1 MRDKLINVGQKSFIN
16 LAELEVVV
24 AAGADKVKRYLDK
37 HRIEKDS
44 ERVVNL
50 TSDKETRSMIL
61 MKTGKIILSSVNSVS
76 LAKRVNTGSGQLDAD
91 S

>member
-16 LAELEVVV
+16 LAELEVVI

-44 ERVVNL
+44 DRVVNL

-76 LAKRVNTGSGQLDAD
+76 LAKRVNTGSGQFD
-91 S
+91 SDS

>member
-37 HRIEKDS
+37 HRLEPDS
-44 ERVVNL
+44 DRAVNL
-50 TSDKETRSMIL
+50 TPDTRP
-61 MKTGKIILSSVNSVS
+61 G
-76 LAKRVNTGSGQLDAD
+76 R
-91 S
+91 

>member
-16 LAELEVVV
+16 LDELEVVV

-37 HRIEKDS
+37 HKIEKDS
-44 ERVVNL
+44 DRVVNL

-61 MKTGKIILSSVNSVS
+61 MKTGKIILSSVNAVS
-76 LAKRVNTGSGQLDAD
+76 LAKRVNTGTGQSDDD

>member
-16 LAELEVVV
+16 LDELEVVV

-37 HRIEKDS
+37 HKIEKDS
-44 ERVVNL
+44 DRVVNL

-76 LAKRVNTGSGQLDAD
+76 LAKRVNTGSGQSEDD

>member
-16 LAELEVVV
+16 LDELEVVV
-24 AAGADKVKRYLDK
+24 SAGADKVKRYLDK
-37 HRIEKDS
+37 HKIERDS
-44 ERVVNL
+44 DRVVNL

-76 LAKRVNTGSGQLDAD
+76 LAKRVNTGSGQSDDD

>member
-16 LAELEVVV
+16 LDELEVVV
-24 AAGADKVKRYLDK
+24 SAGADKVKRYLDK

-44 ERVVNL
+44 DRVVNL

-76 LAKRVNTGSGQLDAD
+76 LAKRVNTGSGQSDDD

>member
-44 ERVVNL
+44 DRVVNL

-76 LAKRVNTGSGQLDAD
+76 LAKRVNTDSGQIDAD

>member
-44 ERVVNL
+44 DRVVNL

>member
-76 LAKRVNTGSGQLDAD
+76 LAKRVNTGSGQIDAD

>member
-16 LAELEVVV
+16 LDELEVVV

-76 LAKRVNTGSGQLDAD
+76 LAKRVNTDSGQIDAD

>member
-24 AAGADKVKRYLDK
+24 AAGADKVKRYLDRHK
-37 HRIEKDS
+37 IEKDS
-44 ERVVNL
+44 DRVVNL

-76 LAKRVNTGSGQLDAD
+76 LAKRVNTGSGQSEDD

>member
-16 LAELEVVV
+16 LDELEVVV
-24 AAGADKVKRYLDK
+24 SAGADKVKRYLDK
-37 HRIEKDS
+37 HKIEKDS
-44 ERVVNL
+44 DRVVNL

-76 LAKRVNTGSGQLDAD
+76 LAKRVNTCAGQSDDD

>member
-44 ERVVNL
+44 DRVVNL

-76 LAKRVNTGSGQLDAD
+76 LAKRVNTGSGQSEDD

>member
-1 MRDKLINVGQKSFIN
+1 MREKLINVGQKSFIN
-16 LAELEVVV
+16 LDELEIVVS
-24 AAGADKVKRYLDK
+24 AGADKVKRYLDK
-37 HRIEKDS
+37 HKIEKDS
-44 ERVVNL
+44 DRVVNL

-76 LAKRVNTGSGQLDAD
+76 LAKRVNTDSGQIDAD

>member
-16 LAELEVVV
+16 LDELEVVV
-24 AAGADKVKRYLDK
+24 SAGADKVKRYLDK
-37 HRIEKDS
+37 HKIEKDS
-44 ERVVNL
+44 DRVVNL

-76 LAKRVNTGSGQLDAD
+76 LAKRVNTGSGQSDDD

>member
-24 AAGADKVKRYLDK
+24 AAGADNVKRYLDK

-76 LAKRVNTGSGQLDAD
+76 LAKRVNTDSGQIDAD

>member
-16 LAELEVVV
+16 LADLEVVV